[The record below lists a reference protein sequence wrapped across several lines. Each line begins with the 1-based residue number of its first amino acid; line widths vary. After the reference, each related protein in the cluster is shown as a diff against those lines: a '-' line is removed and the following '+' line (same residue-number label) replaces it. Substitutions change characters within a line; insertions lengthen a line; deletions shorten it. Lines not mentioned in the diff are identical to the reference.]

1 MIQESHLVADQLN
14 SGPDGSLSTKS
25 KAAAGKGTPRA
36 CTYGADCKSKKCAF
50 SHPPSN
56 PKDGK
61 VEGNE
66 DRAAR
71 EGKGNKGKGGKG
83 KGGKGHGNTQADN
96 GASRVDQEVS
106 GSAQRHNVK
115 PASSAKTATK
125 DASKAASASGPTFTC
140 TLQAAEVSA
149 TSELILS
156 TPSTNASR
164 STKGA
169 KKGARLQEEETESQG
184 RTNDCKKGGKNREG
198 KGEASEGGKGGKG
211 ERGKGRNTEK
221 TKDSSSSDTG
231 KGEASEGGKGGK
243 GERGKGRKGKEVARA
258 EGKGET
264 QATDTR
270 AEALADAKKLGEER
284 RAKAAAE
291 AAARE
296 KTKAEALEA
305 LRKKSE
311 AAGAGATEEAAK
323 KEASDAAEKALEL
336 SKTEEAKAKGK
347 AKREEAAS
355 KEQKLRE
362 EAAAAAVK
370 RNAPNQPPSSPS
382 TSSSPMDTSAHDN
395 TPSAAMASMKLS
407 DAPTPGRGTN
417 GSAQSSGAEV
427 ANRIIG
433 HSLGRDVN
441 THLKTVASASKNNSQ
456 AASAPVP
463 PTPEPRKAQGGTEAA
478 SATTTRTIADA
489 APPPAAGPMKPPSD
503 WSMKKTSKWG
513 DDDSDSD

>member
-149 TSELILS
+149 ISELILS

-184 RTNDCKKGGKNREG
+184 RTNDCKKGGKNRE
-198 KGEASEGGKGGKG
+198 
-211 ERGKGRNTEK
+211 
-221 TKDSSSSDTG
+221 G

>member
-184 RTNDCKKGGKNREG
+184 RTNDCKKGGKNRE
-198 KGEASEGGKGGKG
+198 
-211 ERGKGRNTEK
+211 
-221 TKDSSSSDTG
+221 G